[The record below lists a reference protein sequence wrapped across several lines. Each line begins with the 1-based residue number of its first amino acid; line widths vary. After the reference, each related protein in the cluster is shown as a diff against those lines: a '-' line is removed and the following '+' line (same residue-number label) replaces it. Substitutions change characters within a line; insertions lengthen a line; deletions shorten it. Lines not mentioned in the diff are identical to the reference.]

1 MKPTGIEGSDA
12 PERFDDVQWWRVL
25 AYAVVGSLI
34 VFFAARS
41 WTSYGWSLVL
51 VLPLATGLLIGV
63 VEIRES
69 RAIIGGSALV
79 AVALLVFLTVTL
91 GIAGVFCTVI
101 LINVCLVPLVVG
113 IVAGRLVRARLL
125 RMGVRSWTAL
135 ALALMVLPVP
145 GLFLEATDGPTGAVE
160 EVRTVRVIE
169 LAPDE
174 AWSHLTFYE
183 DVRLPRPWLARLGLP
198 HPLYTEGDPDRVGAV
213 TRCVYDG
220 GWLRKRITAH
230 EPGRRLAFE
239 VIEQHGI
246 EDRSIELV
254 DSSFELV
261 PTGDGRTRITLTTRY
276 LPLLEARAFWRPWEH
291 RTTRA
296 LHDHVIAGITA
307 GAARGGEGISGER
320 RSGPVESRVG
330 TGRSGARSGA
340 P

>member
-1 MKPTGIEGSDA
+1 MTTRPEGYESM
-12 PERFDDVQWWRVL
+12 EWYEDVAWWRAL
-25 AYAVVGSLI
+25 TYAVAGSLV
-34 VFFAARS
+34 VFAVART
-41 WTSYGWSLVL
+41 WTSYGWSLVV
-51 VLPLATGLLIGV
+51 VLPLAAGLAIGAAKA
-63 VEIRES
+63 RES
-69 RAIIGGSALV
+69 RTLKCAWALM
-79 AVALLVFLTVTL
+79 AVALLVVLTVTS
-91 GIAGVFCTVI
+91 GIAGVFCTVV
-101 LINVCLVPLVVG
+101 LVAVSLVPLVLG
-113 IVAGRLVRARLL
+113 ILLGRHLRARLL
-125 RMGVRSWTAL
+125 RMGVRSWTVL

-145 GLFLEATDGPTGAVE
+145 GLFLEATAGPTGPVE

-169 LAPDE
+169 LTPDE

-220 GWLRKRITAH
+220 GWLRKRITAR

-254 DSSFELV
+254 DGSFELV

-296 LHDHVIAGITA
+296 LHEHVIAGVAA
-307 GAARGGEGISGER
+307 GA
-320 RSGPVESRVG
+320 
-330 TGRSGARSGA
+330 GR
-340 P
+340 